1 MTENRSIAFF
11 DEQFRRQ
18 PMNVAQKLNPFEE
31 LALPYL
37 RGDVLDFGCGL
48 GNLAFAAAGQGCM
61 VTALEGSEAA
71 IEHIHARASA
81 EKATVFVA
89 LADLRDYPLTRQY
102 DGIVSIGLL
111 MFFDCPA
118 AFRVL
123 SALQD
128 HVAPGGVA
136 VISVLIEGTT
146 YLDMFDP
153 GGYCLF
159 AASELE
165 HRFAGWSI
173 ERLEFSDFEAPQ
185 GTLKRFCT
193 VVARKPITGGEGGA
207 YSRLIPMDN
216 PPQDHVSNRP
226 IHRFPAAV
234 EDACHV
240 APRQTLRPA
249 GQKQPVAFSHGQMR
263 PSNGRKV
270 NLPAAPWL
278 SC

>member
-18 PMNVAQKLNPFEE
+18 PKDIAQKLNPFEE

-48 GNLAFAAAGQGCM
+48 GNLAFAAAGQGCT
-61 VTALEGSEAA
+61 VTALDGSAVA

-81 EKATVFVA
+81 EGAPVFAA
-89 LADLRDYPLTRQY
+89 LTDLRDYRLTRQY
-102 DGIVSIGLL
+102 DSIVSIGLL

-123 SALQD
+123 SALQA

-136 VISVLIEGTT
+136 VINVLVEGTT

-153 GGYCLF
+153 SGHCLF
-159 AASELE
+159 AASELQ

-173 ERLEFSDFEAPQ
+173 ERSEFSDFEAPQ

-193 VVARKPITGGEGGA
+193 VVARKPITRGEGGA
-207 YSRLIPMDN
+207 
-216 PPQDHVSNRP
+216 
-226 IHRFPAAV
+226 
-234 EDACHV
+234 
-240 APRQTLRPA
+240 
-249 GQKQPVAFSHGQMR
+249 
-263 PSNGRKV
+263 
-270 NLPAAPWL
+270 
-278 SC
+278 